1 MRDFKVGDTL
11 KWVGGEGFQDKDT
24 QKYFA
29 WFYNAGRHELFVGDV
44 CTVTE
49 AEELNFSVFVWR
61 HRLHAKMFS
70 QPTPLDSR
78 RYGLSPWVLATE
90 ETENA

>member
-11 KWVGGEGFQDKDT
+11 KWVGTERFQDKDAR
-24 QKYFA
+24 KYFA
-29 WFYNAGRHELFVGDV
+29 WFHNEGRQELLVGDV

-49 AEELNFSVFVWR
+49 ADELKFSVFVWR
-61 HRLHAKMFS
+61 NRLHAKNFS
-70 QPTPLDSR
+70 QPVYSECS